1 MTRITYSV
9 KRYKNVNIFINFK
22 QFTHLCADSATAVNL
37 NGFCPCLHESQV
49 ALHLSDWTKL
59 RQSGRSLVWRR
70 HEAEWNHRCQ
80 TGAHETHGLNR
91 RGSGCRAAA

>member
-1 MTRITYSV
+1 MTRIV

-22 QFTHLCADSATAVNL
+22 KYTHLCADSVTAVNL

-49 ALHLSDWTKL
+49 AALHLSDWTKL
-59 RQSGRSLVWRR
+59 RQSGRSLV

-80 TGAHETHGLNR
+80 NGAHERNWLNR
-91 RGSGCRAAA
+91 RESRCRAAA